1 MGGAP
6 KRGVGMSGR
15 GWARALVRR
24 RLTAVTVLA
33 AVLGWQCVGTPAI
46 GASAGGEPSVLV
58 VGDSLTADAADE
70 LRTELALR
78 GYRTAGI
85 VAHGGTGIG
94 WAADRLAE
102 GVEADIV
109 VVATGTNAA
118 AGGWSATDAG
128 QTATAIRRMSSWP
141 CPLWV
146 LPATFKHTIGLPSAR
161 DPDAAATAAGIR
173 RAVSAAGIASVQW
186 ATLADGRRDLHQW
199 DGIHHNAA
207 GQRAYAQFVAAGV
220 DHHCSPAAAS
230 ADPETYASYV
240 HDAFQTFL
248 GRSPSPGESAT
259 WTDRLRAGQ
268 RSGVLTSMLATSPE
282 RARRVVSELY
292 TRVLRRPPDAGGL
305 QHWSGA
311 LLAGQRVVEVG
322 ATLYGSS
329 ELYRRVGSSP
339 GAYVTTLYREILGR
353 EPDARGLAGWTAA
366 VRAGQP
372 RSRVAGAFYA
382 SAESRRQRVSLLYAQ
397 LLGSTPVAPVL
408 DAWSAR
414 LVIADDV
421 GIAEDL
427 VASDAFLRTST
438 GS

>member
-1 MGGAP
+1 MT
-6 KRGVGMSGR
+6 GR
-15 GWARALVRR
+15 GSARVLLRR
-24 RLTAVTVLA
+24 RPTAIALIV
-33 AVLGWQCVGTPAI
+33 AVLGWQCVATPPI
-46 GASAGGEPSVLV
+46 GASAGAAPSVLV

-70 LRTELALR
+70 LRTELAVR
-78 GYRTAGI
+78 GYRIAGI
-85 VAHGGTGIG
+85 VAHGGTDIG

-102 GVEADIV
+102 GTTADIV

-128 QTATAIRRMSSWP
+128 QTATAIRRMSGWP
-141 CPLWV
+141 CALWV

-161 DPDAAATAAGIR
+161 DPESAAAAAGIR

-199 DGIHHNAA
+199 DGIHHDAS

-220 DHHCSPAAAS
+220 DHHCSPAASS
-230 ADPETYASYV
+230 ADPETSAGYV
-240 HDAFQTFL
+240 DHAFETFL
-248 GRSPSPGESAT
+248 GRSPSLAEMAA
-259 WTDRLRAGQ
+259 WTDRLVAGQ
-268 RSGVLTSMLATSPE
+268 RSAVLTSMLATSPE

-292 TRVLRRPPDAGGL
+292 TRVVRRPADAGGL

-311 LLAGQRVVEVG
+311 LLAGQRVVEVS

-329 ELYRRVGSSP
+329 ELYRRAGSSP

-353 EPDARGLAGWTAA
+353 EPDAGGLAGWTAA

-372 RSRVAGAFYA
+372 RSVVAGAFYA
-382 SAESRRQRVSLLYAQ
+382 SEESRRQRVSLLYAQ
-397 LLGSTPVAPVL
+397 LLGSSPVAPVL
-408 DAWSAR
+408 DSWSAR

-421 GIAEDL
+421 GLAEDL
-427 VASDAFLRTST
+427 VASEEFFRTSA
-438 GS
+438 GP